1 MPVPESSLDPAT
13 RSHTAL
19 FVVFGSLLNKL
30 REVRGKGADDIEYAV
45 NRPGQD
51 TVECYTLAALTF
63 VLLTGYF
70 TVVIGESWGAV
81 LWSFVAAFPLAV
93 MLTFVTLH
101 LLFFVLDFIYRSL
114 KSIGFFPPA
123 AAEEMSAWVYLFFI
137 TLLALFMVSS
147 GKWALI
153 FIATPWLIGVALNF
167 VCSLIFFAGNFI
179 SQIKGDFE

>member
-1 MPVPESSLDPAT
+1 MPVPESSLDPAA

-19 FVVFGSLLNKL
+19 FVVFGSLLDKL
-30 REVRGKGADDIEYAV
+30 REVRGKGVDGIEYAV

-51 TVECYTLAALTF
+51 TVECYTLAVLTF

-70 TVVIGESWGAV
+70 TVAVGESWGAA
-81 LWSFVAAFPLAV
+81 LWSFVVAFPLAV

-101 LLFFVLDFIYRSL
+101 VLFFGFAFIYRCL
-114 KSIGFFPPA
+114 KSIGFFLPGAAGEIPA
-123 AAEEMSAWVYLFFI
+123 GLHLLSV

-153 FIATPWLIGVALNF
+153 FFATPWLIGVALNF
-167 VCSLIFFAGNFI
+167 VCSLVFFTGNFI
-179 SQIKGDFE
+179 SQIKGDPE